1 MKKSLP
7 VVLAMAGLLVSA
19 QAQSGRSHHDMKVR
33 GNQGMG
39 FAQNKTTHHFFL
51 NKDGGAIQVTANS
64 ATDKANLD
72 HIRMHLGH
80 IRSAFESGDFQIP
93 GFVHDQTPP
102 GVPEMTKLKDK
113 IHYSYKDVSNGGRI
127 TITSSDAEAIDAIHH
142 FLRFQITEHK
152 TGDSLDLSSTRCL
165 ANTLIPG

>member
-19 QAQSGRSHHDMKVR
+19 QAQSGRSHHDMEVR

-39 FAQNKTTHHFFL
+39 FAQDKTTHHFLL

-72 HIRMHLGH
+72 HIRIHLGH
-80 IRSAFESGDFQIP
+80 IRSAFQSGDFQIP
-93 GFVHDQTPP
+93 GFVHDQSPP
-102 GVPEMTKLKDK
+102 GVPEMTKLKNK
-113 IHYSYKDVSNGGRI
+113 IHYNYADIAKGGRV
-127 TITSSDAEAIDAIHH
+127 TITSSDSEAIDAIHR
-142 FLRFQITEHK
+142 FLRFQIKEHK
-152 TGDSLDLSSTRCL
+152 TGDSLDVK
-165 ANTLIPG
+165 